1 MSLKNLSI
9 SPELKLVPLFFL
21 IFGIMARFLP
31 HPANFAPITAIA
43 LFGARY
49 LPKKFAFI
57 LPISILLISD
67 LFLGFYGP
75 EMFFVYS
82 SFILAGII
90 GLINRHKKS
99 LSFIPL
105 AGISSSVIFF
115 LISNFGVWLTTTIYT
130 KNLIGLQSCFIAAI
144 PFFRNT
150 LLSDLFY
157 TTLFI
162 GGYELSL
169 ILGKKILSRQ
179 KFALAF

>member
-1 MSLKNLSI
+1 MKN
-9 SPELKLVPLFFL
+9 LKLVPLFFL

-57 LPISILLISD
+57 LPLSILLISD

-75 EMFFVYS
+75 EMFFVYG
-82 SFILAGII
+82 SFILTGLI
-90 GLINRHKKS
+90 GLVSRHKKS

-105 AGISSSVIFF
+105 SSISSSVVFF
-115 LISNFGVWLTTTIYT
+115 LIYNFGVWLTTTMYA
-130 KNLIGLQSCFIAAI
+130 KNLLGLQSCFIAAI
-144 PFFRNT
+144 PFFRST
-150 LLSDLFY
+150 LLSDLLY
-157 TTLFI
+157 TTLFV

-169 ILGKKILSRQ
+169 ILGKKFLSRQ
-179 KFALAF
+179 QFALAF

>member
-1 MSLKNLSI
+1 MQLKNILS
-9 SPELKLVPLFFL
+9 SSELKLIPLFFL
-21 IFGIMARFLP
+21 IFGVMARFLP

-75 EMFFVYS
+75 EMFFVYG
-82 SFILAGII
+82 SFILAGFI
-90 GLINRHKKS
+90 GLISRNKKS
-99 LSFIPL
+99 LSFIPFTS
-105 AGISSSVIFF
+105 ISSSIIFF
-115 LISNFGVWLTTTIYT
+115 LITNFGVWLTTTMYA
-130 KNLIGLQSCFIAAI
+130 KNIIGLESCFIAAI

-150 LLSDLFY
+150 LLSDLLY

-169 ILGKKILSRQ
+169 ILGKKLLSRQ
-179 KFALAF
+179 KFELAF

>member
-1 MSLKNLSI
+1 MKN
-9 SPELKLVPLFFL
+9 LKLVPLFFL

-57 LPISILLISD
+57 LPIGTLLISD

-75 EMFFVYS
+75 EMFFVYG
-82 SFILAGII
+82 SFILAGFI
-90 GLINRHKKS
+90 GLVSRNKKS
-99 LSFIPL
+99 LSFIPF
-105 AGISSSVIFF
+105 ASISSSIIFF
-115 LISNFGVWLTTTIYT
+115 LITNLGVWLTTTMYA
-130 KNLIGLQSCFIAAI
+130 KNIIGLESCFITAI
-144 PFFRNT
+144 PFFHNT
-150 LLSDLFY
+150 LLSDLLY

-169 ILGKKILSRQ
+169 ILGKKLLSCP
-179 KFALAF
+179 KFELAF